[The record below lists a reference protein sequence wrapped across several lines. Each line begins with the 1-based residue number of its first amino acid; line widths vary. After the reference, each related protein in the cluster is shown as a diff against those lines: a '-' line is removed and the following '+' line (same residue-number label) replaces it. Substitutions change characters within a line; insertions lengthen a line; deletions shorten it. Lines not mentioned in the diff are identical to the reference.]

1 MFFRDQEMTDEQH
14 RDFAAQFGELEPFV
28 LAPAANA
35 DVPEMHKLTFADG
48 AAARGSRTD
57 SWHTDGPF
65 MECPPMGTVLRAVEL
80 PEYGGDTCW
89 VSMYDVFESLSPAM
103 QEMLEGLTAEHDF
116 MKVTYTTFDDMPDP
130 EAEMR
135 KMRERYP
142 VTEHPVVR
150 THPVTK
156 RKLLYVNCNYTTR
169 LVGVTEDENDIL
181 LPFLFDRVKDP
192 AYQVRFHVGA
202 GLGRVLGQPRH
213 AALRGARLPGP
224 PAHAP
229 HRHRGRQA
237 VLSHGHADDPLRHRH
252 HAAPLRRLPALVARS
267 RGLGLRH
274 AHHRRLAVV
283 VGRVLLVDDVRGRA
297 HHAPR
302 PRDHGVEPDDASRR
316 RRGVGFRVG
325 AADRAGSLPP
335 RSRVG

>member
-89 VSMYDVFESLSPAM
+89 VNMYDVFESMSPAM
-103 QEMLEGLTAEHDF
+103 REMLEGLTAQHDF
-116 MKVTYTTFDDMPDP
+116 MKVTYTTFDDLPDP
-130 EAEMR
+130 EAELR

-142 VTEHPVVR
+142 VMEHPVVR

-156 RKLLYVNCNYTTR
+156 RKLLYVNFNYTTR
-169 LVGVTEDENDIL
+169 LVGVTDDENALL

-192 AYQVRFHVGA
+192 AYQVRFHWEPGSVA
-202 GLGRVLGQPRH
+202 FWDNRATQHYAVPDY
-213 AALRGARLPGP
+213 PGP
-224 PAHAP
+224 SPHAP
-229 HRHRGRQA
+229 HRDPGRQA
-237 VLSHGHADDPLRHRH
+237 LLSRGHPDDPLRHRH
-252 HAAPLRRLPALVARS
+252 HAASLRRATGA
-267 RGLGLRH
+267 GC
-274 AHHRRLAVV
+274 AK
-283 VGRVLLVDDVRGRA
+283 
-297 HHAPR
+297 PR
-302 PRDHGVEPDDASRR
+302 PRASTCSRPATRSRCGPSASR
-316 RRGVGFRVG
+316 
-325 AADRAGSLPP
+325 
-335 RSRVG
+335 

>member
-1 MFFRDQEMTDEQH
+1 MSIEIRPLTGSLGAEIRGVDLREPLSTATRLAIEDALLDRLVVFFRDQEMTDEQH

-89 VSMYDVFESLSPAM
+89 VNMYDVFESMSPAM
-103 QEMLEGLTAEHDF
+103 REMLDVLTAQHDF
-116 MKVTYTTFDDMPDP
+116 MKVTYTTFDDLPDP
-130 EAEMR
+130 EAELR

-142 VTEHPVVR
+142 VMEHPVVR

-156 RKLLYVNCNYTTR
+156 RKLLYVNFNYTTR
-169 LVGVTEDENDIL
+169 LVGVTDEENALL

-192 AYQVRFHVGA
+192 AYQVRF
-202 GLGRVLGQPRH
+202 QWE
-213 AALRGARLPGP
+213 PGSV
-224 PAHAP
+224 AFWDNRATQHY
-229 HRHRGRQA
+229 A
-237 VLSHGHADDPLRHRH
+237 VPDYPG
-252 HAAPLRRLPALVARS
+252 RRLM
-267 RGLGLRH
+267 
-274 AHHRRLAVV
+274 HRIVIQ
-283 VGRVLLVDDVRGRA
+283 GDK
-297 HHAPR
+297 P
-302 PRDHGVEPDDASRR
+302 
-316 RRGVGFRVG
+316 F
-325 AADRAGSLPP
+325 
-335 RSRVG
+335 

>member
-1 MFFRDQEMTDEQH
+1 MVIEVRPLTGCIGAEIDGVDLREPLSTAARDAIEGALIDHLVLFFRDQEMTDEQH

-130 EAEMR
+130 EAELR
-135 KMRERYP
+135 KMRAQYP
-142 VTEHPVVR
+142 VAEHPVVR

-156 RKLLYVNCNYTTR
+156 RKLLYVNRNYTTR
-169 LVGVTEDENDIL
+169 LVGVTEEENDVL
-181 LPFLFDRVKDP
+181 LPFLFERVKDP
-192 AYQVRFHVGA
+192 AYQVRF
-202 GLGRVLGQPRH
+202 RWE
-213 AALRGARLPGP
+213 PGSV
-224 PAHAP
+224 AFWDNRATQHY
-229 HRHRGRQA
+229 A
-237 VLSHGHADDPLRHRH
+237 VPDYPG
-252 HAAPLRRLPALVARS
+252 RRLMHRIVI
-267 RGLGLRH
+267 RG
-274 AHHRRLAVV
+274 
-283 VGRVLLVDDVRGRA
+283 D
-297 HHAPR
+297 R
-302 PRDHGVEPDDASRR
+302 PV
-316 RRGVGFRVG
+316 
-325 AADRAGSLPP
+325 
-335 RSRVG
+335 